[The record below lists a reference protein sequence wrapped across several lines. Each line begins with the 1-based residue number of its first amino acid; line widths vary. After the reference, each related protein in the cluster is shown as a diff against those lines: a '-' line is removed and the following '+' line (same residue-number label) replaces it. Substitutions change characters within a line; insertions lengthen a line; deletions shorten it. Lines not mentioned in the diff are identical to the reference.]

1 MKEANMLA
9 KNESIKQGATEGC
22 FSMDLSSNAYHAE
35 KGYLGTS
42 GIKLLLQSPAHF
54 KHYQRSES
62 PDMVTG
68 TALHMILL
76 EPEKFLD
83 TYAVYDGDKR
93 GKQYTEFVEANTNKI
108 IIKQD
113 VMDKL
118 SGMRNSVLSYP
129 KLDMERVLREGKK
142 EHSVF
147 WEDPETGVGLKARA
161 DCLTGNVIF
170 DLKKT
175 LDCRPFKFIRRC
187 VDLRYDIQSA
197 HYKEGYRRFLGEDVR
212 FMFIAIEDAAPYGV
226 WVHES
231 SPTMEAKG
239 EMDARRAINLYARC
253 QKEDR
258 WPLYE
263 EPYSEIDWPEWA
275 SIR

>member
-1 MKEANMLA
+1 MLA
-9 KNESIKQGATEGC
+9 ENKSVKQGATEGC
-22 FSMDLSSNAYHAE
+22 FSMDLTNEAYHAE
-35 KGYLGTS
+35 KGYLSTS

-54 KHYQRSES
+54 KQYQRAET
-62 PDMVTG
+62 PDMAMG
-68 TALHMILL
+68 TALHTILL

-83 TYAVYDGDKR
+83 TYVEYSGDKR
-93 GKQYTEFVEANTNKI
+93 GKQYTEFVEANPNKI
-108 IIKQD
+108 IIKPD
-113 VMDKL
+113 VMAAL
-118 SGMRNSVLSYP
+118 TGMRESVLSYP

-147 WEDPETGVGLKARA
+147 WEDQETGVGLKARA

-175 LDCRPFKFIRRC
+175 IDARPNKFTRRC

-197 HYKEGYRRFLGEDVR
+197 QYKEAYRHFLGEDVR
-212 FMFIAIEDAAPYGV
+212 FMFVAIEDAAPYGV
-226 WVHES
+226 WIYES
-231 SPTMEAKG
+231 SPAMEARG

-253 QKEDR
+253 TKENR

-263 EPYSEIDWPEWA
+263 EPYSEIEWPEWA